1 MDYKI
6 GELVPT
12 RLVYGQALAKLG
24 ADNRQIVV
32 LDAEV
37 KNSTYSE
44 LFQKAF
50 PERFFEMYIA
60 EQNMVG
66 VALGLS
72 KCAKIHFVSTF
83 AAFLTRAFDQLR
95 MAAYSQPNL
104 KICGSHA
111 GVSISEDGPSQ
122 MGLADIAMFRALP
135 GSTVLYP
142 SDAVS
147 TFKLVK
153 LMADH
158 QGLDY
163 IRTTRPATAVIY
175 DKKEEFSI
183 GGSKVLVQSATD
195 KVTVVGAGITVHEA
209 LRASDLLEKDKIH
222 IRVIDAYSIK
232 PLDADTL
239 KAAAKATNNQVIT
252 VEDHRIEGG
261 LGEAVAAALA
271 PLGVKVN
278 ILGVSKIP
286 TSGKA
291 DELLT
296 FEDISARSII
306 RMVKSLI

>member
-1 MDYKI
+1 MDYQI
-6 GELVPT
+6 GALVPT
-12 RLVYGQALAKLG
+12 RLAYGQALAELG
-24 ADNRQIVV
+24 GQNRQIVV

-44 LFQKAF
+44 LFAQKF

-72 KCAKIHFVSTF
+72 KCNKIPFISTF

-111 GVSISEDGPSQ
+111 GVSIGEDGPSQ
-122 MGLADIAMFRALP
+122 MGLEDMAMFRALP

-142 SDAVS
+142 ADAVS
-147 TFKLVK
+147 TARLVES
-153 LMADH
+153 MSQH

-163 IRTTRPATAVIY
+163 LRTTRPPTPVIY
-175 DKKEEFSI
+175 HKDAEFPL
-183 GGSKVLVQSATD
+183 GGSKVLLSSPTD
-195 KVTVVGAGITVHEA
+195 RVTIVAAGITVHQA
-209 LRASDLLEKDKIH
+209 LIAADKLEKAGVRV
-222 IRVIDAYSIK
+222 RVIDAYSIK
-232 PLDADTL
+232 PLDIAGL
-239 KAAAKATNNQVIT
+239 AAAAKATNNLVVT

-261 LGEAVAAALA
+261 LGEAVAAHL
-271 PLGVKVN
+271 PGTKVN

-286 TSGKA
+286 GSGKT
-291 DELLT
+291 DELLA
-296 FEDISARSII
+296 FENISANAIV
-306 RMVKSLI
+306 RMVKSLV

>member
-6 GELVPT
+6 GEQVAT
-12 RLVYGQALAKLG
+12 RLAYGQALAEIG

-66 VALGLS
+66 VGLGLS
-72 KCAKIHFVSTF
+72 KCAKIPFVSTF
-83 AAFLTRAFDQLR
+83 AAFLTRAYDQLR

-111 GVSISEDGPSQ
+111 GVSIGEDGPSQ
-122 MGLADIAMFRALP
+122 MGLEDIAMFRALP
-135 GSTVLYP
+135 ESTVLYP
-142 SDAVS
+142 ADAVA
-147 TFKLVK
+147 TFKLVEQMANNK
-153 LMADH
+153 GLMY
-158 QGLDY
+158 L
-163 IRTTRPATAVIY
+163 RTTRPATPIIY
-175 DKKEEFSI
+175 KKNDEFKI

-195 KVTVVGAGITVHEA
+195 KVTVVAAGITVHEA
-209 LRASDLLEKDKIH
+209 LRAQDLLEKEKIH

-232 PLDADTL
+232 PLDAQTL
-239 KAAAKATNNQVIT
+239 KISAKATNNQMIT

-261 LGEAVAAALA
+261 LGEAVAGALA
-271 PLGVKVN
+271 PMGVKVH

-296 FEDISARSII
+296 FEDISARSIV